1 VKISLEGFKLLKR
14 YWKIIV
20 AVVLVLIISGGV
32 YYQFYYQ
39 TNESK
44 EQKIDP
50 NNIFTVKKGNITKTI
65 DGQGYIK
72 PINEENL
79 SFPSTSGGTK
89 ITKIHVN
96 EGDMVKKG
104 DVLVELDKREARLN
118 YLQKKNALEKA
129 KISGSKNEIEEAEL
143 NLYIAEDRIE
153 NLTLKAPFGGL
164 VSDVYIEEG
173 NYYENGNAITI
184 KNTNTL
190 KSEINIEESN
200 FQEISLGQ
208 KANIELDSLPA
219 TSFTGEVTEI
229 ANEADNSGGTVTLPV
244 TVTLNETD
252 KEIKINSSAQVEII
266 VGEQKD
272 TLFIPITAVFNK
284 NNKEVVFKV
293 VDENKTE
300 AVEIKT
306 GLSNGLRIAVESG
319 LNEGDKILLNTFAQ
333 ANGSKNM
340 PTFGPGSG
348 IGGNMGGRSK

>member
-1 VKISLEGFKLLKR
+1 VEISLEGFKLLKKH
-14 YWKIIV
+14 WKIII
-20 AVVLVLIISGGV
+20 AVVLILVIGGGV
-32 YYQFYYQ
+32 YYQFFLKN
-39 TNESK
+39 NESK
-44 EQKIDP
+44 EQKIAP

-89 ITKIHVN
+89 ITKIHVT

-104 DVLVELDKREARLN
+104 DILVELDKREARLN

-143 NLYIAEDRIE
+143 NLQIAEDRID

-173 NYYENGNAITI
+173 NYYENGNAVTI

-208 KANIELDSLPA
+208 KANIELDSLPS

-244 TVTLNETD
+244 TITLNETD
-252 KEIKINSSAQVEII
+252 KDIKINSSAQVEII
-266 VGEQKD
+266 VGEVKD
-272 TLFIPITAVFNK
+272 TIFIPITAVLNR
-284 NNKEVVFKV
+284 NNKEVVLKV
-293 VDENKTE
+293 IGENKTE

-306 GLSNGLRIAVESG
+306 GLTNGLRIAVKSG
-319 LNEGDKILLNTFAQ
+319 LNEGDEILLNTFAQ
-333 ANGSKNM
+333 RANSGNV
-340 PTFGPGSG
+340 PAFGPGSG